1 MKKETKQFF
10 WPSYVDVMTALF
22 IIMLLLFILS
32 FKSLQDEKENL
43 VVRLEE
49 KKYLEKIEESIK
61 NLPQEYYVYQE
72 QYKRHTLRRQPRFGR
87 GIAEISSEEDI
98 KYLIDA
104 GKSLLELISKLK
116 EKDTLGV
123 TYLVI
128 LEGMASKDAT
138 PDDENYK
145 LSYRRALAL
154 YNLWIKN
161 NLNFNTDYLEL
172 IFAGSGTGGIG
183 RDESKEVNGVIDDS
197 DNQKILIQIIPK
209 LGKVK

>member
-32 FKSLQDEKENL
+32 FKSLQDEKTNL
-43 VVRLEE
+43 VVKLEQ
-49 KKYLEKIEESIK
+49 KKYIEKIEESLK
-61 NLPQEYYVYQE
+61 NLPAEYYVYQE
-72 QYKRHTLRRQPRFGR
+72 KFKRHTLRRQPRFER
-87 GIAEISSEEDI
+87 GSSDI
-98 KYLIDA
+98 TNPENQKYLLGA
-104 GKSLLELISKLK
+104 GKSLLDLINKLK
-116 EKDTLGV
+116 ANDTLGV

-128 LEGMASKDAT
+128 LEGMASNDDAP
-138 PDDENYK
+138 PDVNYN

-154 YNLWIKN
+154 YNLWTTN
-161 NLNFNTDYLEL
+161 QLNFSTDYLEL

-183 RDESKEVNGVIDDS
+183 RDPSKVANGVKDDS

-209 LGKVK
+209 LGQVK